1 MKTYQLFLFL
11 RFLCPDNV
19 LNKVKVIIL
28 FCGYIVAFKI
38 IFIIKMGSESIFRFV
53 SILFKC
59 DFKCNYFL
67 VSKGVMGMFGG
78 MGKNF

>member
-1 MKTYQLFLFL
+1 M
-11 RFLCPDNV
+11 CE
-19 LNKVKVIIL
+19 

-38 IFIIKMGSESIFRFV
+38 IFSIKMGSESIFRFV
-53 SILFKC
+53 SILFKL

-67 VSKGVMGMFGG
+67 VWKGVMGMFGG

>member
-53 SILFKC
+53 SILF
-59 DFKCNYFL
+59 
-67 VSKGVMGMFGG
+67 
-78 MGKNF
+78 